1 MTQASTGAGR
11 PATSRPIF
19 VRITI
24 GLLVLLVLCG
34 AVIAL
39 LLAQNSG
46 DGGYSWLLFGSIYLA
61 TVVVVCSACA
71 VFAVVSLLRR
81 EPYRRLS
88 IGLLIVFCL
97 VAWTFKG
104 FAFRLVRGLRQ
115 MNESVNSAQASEL
128 SGSSARPVTG
138 GIARAEWTSQP

>member
-46 DGGYSWLLFGSIYLA
+46 DGGYSWLLVGFISRPLWL
-61 TVVVVCSACA
+61 SA
-71 VFAVVSLLRR
+71 LRAR
-81 EPYRRLS
+81 YSRS
-88 IGLLIVFCL
+88 
-97 VAWTFKG
+97 
-104 FAFRLVRGLRQ
+104 FRY
-115 MNESVNSAQASEL
+115 
-128 SGSSARPVTG
+128 
-138 GIARAEWTSQP
+138 